1 MTKEWSKDNYID
13 KIVSL
18 WICNKS
24 CHTTSMFGVE
34 EWKPDTVQQR
44 DQVNQSNHDM
54 IVVVQ
59 INIHAITYKDEP
71 GVK

>member
-18 WICNKS
+18 WICNKNGY
-24 CHTTSMFGVE
+24 TTSMFGVN
-34 EWKPDTVQQR
+34 EWKPDTTKR
-44 DQVNQSNHDM
+44 LNQSNHDM

-59 INIHAITYKDEP
+59 INIHVIT
-71 GVK
+71 

>member
-24 CHTTSMFGVE
+24 CYTTSMFGVK

-59 INIHAITYKDEP
+59 INIHAITYKAEP
-71 GVK
+71 DVK